1 VYAPRRARR
10 DLGPS
15 RARTQSRQR
24 LCLGSRL
31 TGSVVALEA
40 LEAWLN
46 ATPAEGR
53 HVARIAKID
62 ELDGHLVDDERYP

>member
-1 VYAPRRARR
+1 VPRLA
-10 DLGPS
+10 S
-15 RARTQSRQR
+15 H
-24 LCLGSRL
+24 
-31 TGSVVALEA
+31 GSVVALEA

-62 ELDGHLVDDERYP
+62 ELDGHLVDDER